1 MKRNIKKEYEF
12 LTPMHQRLF
21 RESIM
26 NNYKWTSK
34 QAFYKLIRGERRV
47 SEAEYKFIIEKM
59 QFYFQI
65 QKEAG
70 KIFLE
75 LQLELQ

>member
-1 MKRNIKKEYEF
+1 MKRSFKKEYDF

-21 RESIM
+21 RKSIM
-26 NNYKWTSK
+26 DNYKWTTK

-47 SEAEYKFIIEKM
+47 SEAEYKFIIEKL

-65 QKEAG
+65 QKETG
-70 KIFLE
+70 RIFLE
-75 LQLELQ
+75 LQSELQ